1 MFRQQFQAAKGSR
14 SKTLE
19 LTSSLAVLH
28 KLVVPFCLG
37 RFARELLY
45 FRSLISS
52 GISHQLSLGKKNL
65 LLVPTSN
72 FKAICLHCCRF
83 FSSVRLSFGCM
94 IGTLVTKF

>member
-1 MFRQQFQAAKGSR
+1 MAVEHFMFRQQFQAAKGSR

-52 GISHQLSLGKKNL
+52 GISHQLSLEKKPL
-65 LLVPTSN
+65 ACSN
-72 FKAICLHCCRF
+72 IKLQSYMSPLQQIFLICQTVL
-83 FSSVRLSFGCM
+83 GA
-94 IGTLVTKF
+94 

>member
-1 MFRQQFQAAKGSR
+1 MFPQQFQAAKGSH

-28 KLVVPFCLG
+28 KLVAPFCLG

-52 GISHQLSLGKKNL
+52 GISHQLSLEKKTSCLFQHQTSKLYVSITADFFNL
-65 LLVPTSN
+65 SDSLLG
-72 FKAICLHCCRF
+72 A
-83 FSSVRLSFGCM
+83 
-94 IGTLVTKF
+94 